1 MKGSCPLKTSPDWT
15 SSQDVLGENRTW
27 ELWMTSKDGV
37 IPEPSIGAF
46 YFFVKENP
54 ALGVQILN
62 QEISKQ
68 AKVNFTFATSIV
80 DMISNASEKMF
91 QNKDFKQWA
100 IRNDVFDKLFAG
112 EEIVRTPEQKVEA
125 EKRFETLEALV
136 NSVEDPHLM
145 DAAID
150 PVELQN
156 KIRTNDIII
165 NIADK
170 ISVSLSDKPYVIVT
184 AKEAALL
191 LQNSAAPYNNE
202 PIVIHKNMI
211 YYISDRI
218 TLDID
223 FAKIASP
230 FLRLVKPKVV
240 RDLYDKIAETAEGQT
255 IIQLLSQRYP
265 KIIDKNSDLEPWYF
279 KEKVILEALS
289 MVSTTNKLNKTGIQ
303 PVQPLS
309 KDFTNVV
316 NNNILYQIRQ
326 AIRGNMK
333 FDNPITRKKVTA
345 EKIKSDTTLD
355 ELSDILN
362 FKVTE
367 KITQEQFNAEKSDAD
382 KAEKELLD
390 AVANDPDKKKIDDK
404 LDDFLD
410 SLRRRITRQF
420 TQLSKVENKEIR
432 DALAD
437 PDKSAFLTEMLRLM
451 KPFRKDLTEKEL
463 KQLDEI
469 GDTYKAKN
477 LVNTLFTLEKVLLK
491 ANSELKNILDSKE
504 DIVEKQKT
512 AFAYQSLLEDWLSF
526 IKDGEKQL
534 RAAGIPTSSFI
545 YGFVSRLDVLVDD
558 GIESVKQIKEDGAV
572 KHTTFL
578 LNSFSTNIRAKIDK
592 QIEEIKNKKGD
603 AQEKEKALKKLRED
617 REKYYFDEEK
627 IRKFYKGELGD
638 SNWWS
643 NMFVSYSSDPDP
655 IIGGFAMFLK
665 HHLSQIVS
673 RAVYKGKTFAENVRP
688 DMQLKNMNNVNYKKD
703 WQEFTMVDKD
713 RFGNDVLS
721 FAQATKGSAADVYDL
736 RQRIIEAR
744 KKKDKDLLKYLYLE
758 KADMESVMNRDFT
771 QEYYDAKRG
780 LIEAD
785 PEAYDALEE
794 ANEKIE
800 EFKIQNPGLID
811 SFENNDVLTQ
821 AIKDKERL
829 YSIYDDMN
837 QLKDEKGQKIARSL
851 MDHRKNT
858 KNMYVAKERK
868 GAFQTDLNAF
878 IELAK
883 TQYKGEQLFDY
894 EGNMTPKY
902 WDLINEW
909 IDQNTVVRYTPEYYK
924 YISDL
929 YTKIAALTEKLPK
942 RNNLGELLQEKAQ
955 RLTGFR
961 DSNGQIDPGL
971 MDTKQDEILSRVHDI
986 QQMVE
991 DIKYQSKNAISEPLT
1006 MEEQD
1011 AVRAITEAFIELD
1024 KIQYKKATDYYVDI
1038 VNEFLPTVGI
1048 NGSIDGK
1055 TANGFI
1061 GNTKEVEAT
1070 VAKNPKFKEWFDK
1083 NHVKIK
1089 YRSNKDGKEYYR
1101 YKRIDAWTVAIPHE
1115 VEGGPELVKK
1125 TKYTINGV
1133 EKIIEAVPVSK
1144 YFYFDVH
1151 PDFRTIE
1158 KGLSEEDRYEKY
1170 IGKVIDNM
1178 GNYLPLTKEQ
1188 AAAQGRSTTY
1198 STRKAFR
1205 DDNGEIQFTEVKN
1218 KTYINEDYY
1227 TLISDS
1233 INKNILDKVTRYHLD
1248 NQIGT
1253 DYSDRLYLNLPRVPV
1268 HDNLEGFQ
1276 TGALKDKW
1284 VDRLKGMAAGFVATI
1299 TGKDIEE
1306 ANKLSQEA
1314 GDVEEGFANATMEE
1328 EREELVT
1335 LKDGIINPIMDKIP
1349 VKGLSK
1355 LPIEKQSY
1363 DVIGILNFYMLQLER
1378 KKELTAINPIAKA
1391 IVDSLENADE
1401 AMQNMNMIREKKQGM
1416 VDKAINLF
1424 KGGKSSRAQAIRAL
1438 YNREFYGEVFSEKHL
1453 DWLNKLTGAITG
1465 GASMNYFA
1473 LNLPSAIKNY
1483 WGALWQ
1489 MTVEA
1494 AAGEYFNAKSMM
1506 AGKLRAKKAMY
1517 EWSSRI
1523 YGGNYDTVDTQLILM
1538 MDMIQG
1544 KAEEVVPKDF
1554 SRSFAKDIAS
1564 ISWLYSP
1571 RKFMEMEGAL
1581 QLGFSIMN
1589 HIKVKQKLD
1598 DGRVIEIPYADAFEI
1613 NKENNRLVLKS
1624 GITPEVNNGKDYGIK
1639 YDAKGNPT
1647 LQPEFLKVQNIIHEK
1662 YKDLNG
1668 AFAKFEQPQA
1678 QRYFAYR
1685 LFAFMRRYFTHMFMH
1700 RFGKRRPN
1708 YALEDIR
1715 TGYYTESVI
1724 AIANILRSLGASIPF
1739 MAPSEAASIKR
1750 FALDIAQI
1758 MIVSAIAAM
1767 IFGYDDD
1774 DEDRFNKLKAKS
1786 GALGDED
1793 FRLDGW
1799 LSNHALVLLLKT
1811 QSENQSFIPLPRLG
1825 LNNYL
1830 DLAGTTS
1837 IAFGPTITAAA
1848 QLLTDLAMHAMP
1860 GENEHLYY
1868 QRDTG
1873 PYSWQKEGSAKIWN
1887 HLFTTAGFSGSQVSP
1902 IKGLQSF
1909 ETFSR
1914 M

>member
-15 SSQDVLGENRTW
+15 SSQDILGENRTW
-27 ELWMTSKDGV
+27 ELWMTSKEGV
-37 IPEPSIGAF
+37 IPEPLVGAF
-46 YFFVKENP
+46 YFFTKENP
-54 ALGVQILN
+54 ALAAKILD
-62 QEISKQ
+62 QEIPKKV
-68 AKVNFTFATSIV
+68 KVNFNFGTNIV
-80 DMISNASEKMF
+80 DMINSAPEKMF

-100 IRNDVFDKLFAG
+100 IRNDVFDKIFAG
-112 EEIVRTPEQKVEA
+112 EEIIRTPEQKIEA
-125 EKRFETLEALV
+125 ERKLETLEALV
-136 NSVEDPHLM
+136 NSVEDPNLM
-145 DAAID
+145 EVTID

-156 KIRTNDIII
+156 KLRTNDIII
-165 NIADK
+165 NIANK
-170 ISVSLSDKPYVIVT
+170 LSLNENDKPYIIVT
-184 AKEAALL
+184 AKEANLL
-191 LQNSAAPYNNE
+191 LQNLAAPYNNE
-202 PIVIHKNMI
+202 PIVIHKNMV

-218 TLDID
+218 NLDTD

-230 FLRLVKPKVV
+230 FLRLIKPKIINTI
-240 RDLYDKIAETAEGQT
+240 YDKIAQTAEGQA
-255 IIQLLSQRYP
+255 IIEKLSKKYP
-265 KIIDKNSDLEPWYF
+265 QITNKESDLEPWYF
-279 KEKVILEALS
+279 KEKVLLEALS
-289 MVSTTNKLNKTGIQ
+289 MDSTDNRLRKSGTQSVT
-303 PVQPLS
+303 PLS
-309 KDFTNVV
+309 KDFV
-316 NNNILYQIRQ
+316 NLINNELLYQVRQ
-326 AIRGNMK
+326 AVRFKMGVDI
-333 FDNPITRKKVTA
+333 ITGKKVAA
-345 EKIKSDTTLD
+345 EKIKSDTSLD

-362 FKVTE
+362 FKVSE
-367 KITQEQFNAEKSDAD
+367 KITQEQFNAEKTDAER
-382 KAEKELLD
+382 AEKELLD
-390 AVANDPDKKKIDDK
+390 AVANDPDKRKIDDK

-410 SLRRRITRQF
+410 SLRRRISRQY
-420 TQLSKVENKEIR
+420 TELSKAENKEIR

-437 PDKSAFLTEMLRLM
+437 PEKAAFLTEMLRLM

-463 KQLDEI
+463 AQLDQI

-491 ANSELKNILDSKE
+491 ANSELKNIQESKE
-504 DIVEKQKT
+504 DIIEKQKV
-512 AFAYQSLLEDWLSF
+512 AFAYQALLEDWLSF
-526 IKDGEKQL
+526 IKEGEKQL
-534 RAAGIPTSSFI
+534 RSAGIPTSSFI
-545 YGFVSRLDVLVDD
+545 YGFVSRLDVLIDD

-572 KHTTFL
+572 KNTTAL
-578 LNSFSTNIRAKIDK
+578 LNSFSNNIRTKIDK
-592 QIEEIKNKKGD
+592 QIEDLQNKKGD
-603 AQEKEKALKKLRED
+603 DKEREKALKKLRED
-617 REKYYFDEEK
+617 RDKYYFDEDK

-655 IIGGFAMFLK
+655 LIGGFAMFLK

-673 RAVYKGKTFAENVRP
+673 RAVYKGKTFAESVRP
-688 DMQLKNMNNVNYKKD
+688 DMQLKNMNNVNHKKD
-703 WQEFTMVDKD
+703 WQGFTMVDTD
-713 RFGNDVLS
+713 RFGNEVLS
-721 FAQATKGSAADVYDL
+721 FAQATKGYSADIYDL
-736 RQRIIEAR
+736 KKRIVEAR
-744 KKKDKDLLKYLYLE
+744 KAKDKELLKHLYLE
-758 KADMESVMNRDFT
+758 KTDMESVFNREFT
-771 QEYYDAKRG
+771 PEFYDARRG
-780 LIEAD
+780 LIEED
-785 PEAYDALEE
+785 PEAYDALEQ

-821 AIKDKERL
+821 AMKDKERL

-837 QLKDEKGQKIARSL
+837 QLKDETGQRIAQSL
-851 MDHRKNT
+851 MEHRKRT
-858 KNMYVAKERK
+858 KNMYISKERK
-868 GAFQTDLNAF
+868 GAFQTDLDAF

-883 TQYKGEQLFDY
+883 TQYKGEELYDH

-924 YISDL
+924 YVSERYDR
-929 YTKIAALTEKLPK
+929 IAVLTEKLPK
-942 RNNLGELLQEKAQ
+942 KNNLGDLLKEKSQ

-971 MDTKQDEILSRVHDI
+971 MDKKQDEILDRVKEI
-986 QQMVE
+986 QQIVE
-991 DIKYQSKNAISEPLT
+991 DIKYESKNAISEPLT
-1006 MEEQD
+1006 QEEQD
-1011 AVRAITEAFIELD
+1011 AVRAITQAFIELED
-1024 KIQYKKATDYYVDI
+1024 IQYKKATEYYVDI

-1055 TANGFI
+1055 TANSFI
-1061 GNTKEVEAT
+1061 GNTKDVEAT

-1083 NHVKIK
+1083 NHVKLR

-1101 YKRIDAWTVAIPHE
+1101 YKRIDAWSVVVPAE
-1115 VEGGPELVKK
+1115 KEGGPELIKK

-1133 EKIIEAVPVSK
+1133 EKTIEAVPVGK
-1144 YFYFDVH
+1144 YFYYDVD
-1151 PDFRTIE
+1151 PNFRTIE
-1158 KGLSEEDRYEKY
+1158 KGLTEEERYERY
-1170 IGKVIDNM
+1170 VGKVIDNL

-1188 AAAQGRSTTY
+1188 ARVQGRSTTY
-1198 STRKAFR
+1198 NTRKAFR
-1205 DDNGEIQFTEVKN
+1205 DDKGDLQFTEVKN

-1227 TLISDS
+1227 TLTSDP
-1233 INKNILDKVTRYHLD
+1233 INKAILDKATRYHLD

-1253 DYSDRLYLNLPRVPV
+1253 DYSDRLYLNLPRIPV
-1268 HDNLEGFQ
+1268 HEILEGIQ

-1284 VDRLKGMAAGFVATI
+1284 VDRLSGMAAGIKATV
-1299 TGKDIEE
+1299 TGKSAEE
-1306 ANKLSQEA
+1306 ANKLSQQA
-1314 GDVEEGFANATMEE
+1314 GDVEEGFANATMEQ

-1335 LKDGIINPIMDKIP
+1335 LKDGVINPTMDKIP

-1363 DVIGILNFYMLQLER
+1363 DVVGILNFYMLQLER

-1391 IVDSLENADE
+1391 MVDTLENADE
-1401 AMQNMNMIREKKQGM
+1401 AMTALNGIRQQKQGM
-1416 VDKAINLF
+1416 VEKAITLF
-1424 KGGKSSRAQAIRAL
+1424 KGGKSSRASAIRAL

-1483 WGALWQ
+1483 WGAMWQ
-1489 MTVEA
+1489 MTVES
-1494 AAGEYFNAKSMM
+1494 AAGEYFDAKSMM
-1506 AGKLRAKKAMY
+1506 KGKLRAKKAMY
-1517 EWSSRI
+1517 EWTTRVH
-1523 YGGNYDTVDTQLILM
+1523 GGKYDTVDTQLILM
-1538 MDMIQG
+1538 MDMMQG
-1544 KAEEVVPKDF
+1544 KAEEIIPKDF
-1554 SRSFAKDIAS
+1554 SRTLASDVAS

-1581 QLGFSIMN
+1581 QLGFSIMK
-1589 HIKVKQKLD
+1589 HIKVEQTLE

-1613 NKENNRLVLKS
+1613 NAENRLILKP
-1624 GITPEVNNGKDYGIK
+1624 GIDSKYGIK

-1647 LQPEFLKVQNIIHEK
+1647 LQSQFLKTQGVIHEK

-1685 LFAFMRRYFTHMFMH
+1685 LFAFMRRFFTHMFMH

-1715 TGYYTESVI
+1715 TGYYVESI
-1724 AIANILRSLGASIPF
+1724 TSIANILRSLGKSIPF
-1739 MAPSEAASIKR
+1739 MSPSEAASMKR
-1750 FALDIAQI
+1750 FALDISQI
-1758 MIVSAIAAM
+1758 IAISAIAALL
-1767 IFGYDDD
+1767 FGYDDD

-1793 FRLDGW
+1793 FQLDGW

-1811 QSENQSFIPLPRLG
+1811 QSENQSFIPLPGLG
-1825 LNNYL
+1825 MKNYL

-1848 QLLTDLAMHAMP
+1848 QLITDLAMHAMP

-1868 QRDTG
+1868 QRDSG

-1887 HLFTTAGFSGSQVSP
+1887 HLFTTAGFSGSQVEP

-1914 M
+1914 L